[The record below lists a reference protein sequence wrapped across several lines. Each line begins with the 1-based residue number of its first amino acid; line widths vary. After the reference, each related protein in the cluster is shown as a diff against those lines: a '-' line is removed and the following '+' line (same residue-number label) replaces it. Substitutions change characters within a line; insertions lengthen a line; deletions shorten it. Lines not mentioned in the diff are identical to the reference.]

1 MACLLKLPLNDSKG
15 VVTFTT
21 QEWRVIGK
29 DPSLLGEL
37 NNLRNYYVTGL
48 HFNWHDYSFSPSPL
62 FDFFMA
68 GKEDLRPVDDTPYV
82 LLPMDA
88 CNFTPACYAPQ
99 QSEKF
104 WDILAVGN
112 PVSFKRPEQVLR
124 TIRRLF
130 DESTESYRALYICPI
145 PTYRRSDEANVL
157 YAVRE
162 YYEALFSPEERTRFT
177 LLTTQF
183 DSPNPFDRT
192 TLSVFF
198 KNSKVFLHCATEER
212 RCRIAAYAWC
222 AGLPVVAYPSVAS
235 ILPTELRSAP
245 GYFQVDDDGQY
256 APQLQKA
263 ILASAEFS
271 ATPYQQELSEIY
283 AIPTLRAK
291 LEKLF
296 HDQGI
301 PWQGDLLTRNLDR
314 RLGWHHNGIGG
325 VSNGLQQ
332 TLSSF
337 MQSLL
342 ALKAE
347 PEGSTRSLA
356 AQDYPERTIANE
368 LLDKPLG
375 NLMLVEDKSIYLNLK
390 KRRWFQRVQA
400 IKSKL
405 RIG

>member
-1 MACLLKLPLNDSKG
+1 
-15 VVTFTT
+15 V
-21 QEWRVIGK
+21 
-29 DPSLLGEL
+29 
-37 NNLRNYYVTGL
+37 Y
-48 HFNWHDYSFSPSPL
+48 
-62 FDFFMA
+62 
-68 GKEDLRPVDDTPYV
+68 
-82 LLPMDA
+82 
-88 CNFTPACYAPQ
+88 
-99 QSEKF
+99 
-104 WDILAVGN
+104 
-112 PVSFKRPEQVLR
+112 KRQ
-124 TIRRLF
+124 
-130 DESTESYRALYICPI
+130 LYICPI
-145 PTYRRSDEANVL
+145 PTYSRSDEANVL

-263 ILASAEFS
+263 ILESAEFS

-332 TLSSF
+332 PLSSF

-347 PEGSTRSLA
+347 PEGATRSLG

>member
-21 QEWRVIGK
+21 QEWRIIAK
-29 DPSLLGEL
+29 DSSLLAEL
-37 NNLRNYYVTGL
+37 HNLRTHYVTGL

-68 GKEDLRPVDDTPYV
+68 GEGDLRTVDGTPYV

-88 CNFTPACYAPQ
+88 CNFTPACYTPQ

-104 WDILAVGN
+104 WDVLAVGN

-145 PTYRRSDEANVL
+145 PTYSRSDEVNVL
-157 YAVRE
+157 YDVRE

-222 AGLPVVAYPSVAS
+222 AGLPVVSYPSVAS
-235 ILPTELRSAP
+235 ILPAELRTQP
-245 GYFQVDDDGQY
+245 GYFEVDDDEDY
-256 APQLQKA
+256 VPQLQKA
-263 ILASAEFS
+263 IIASSEFLA
-271 ATPYQQELSEIY
+271 TQYQQELSEIY
-283 AIPTLRAK
+283 TIATLKAK

-296 HDQGI
+296 RDQSLT
-301 PWQGDLLTRNLDR
+301 WQGDLLTRNLDR

-325 VSNGLQQ
+325 GANGLEQP
-332 TLSSF
+332 LSSF

-342 ALKAE
+342 ALKEKPAE
-347 PEGSTRSLA
+347 TARSLA

-375 NLMLVEDKSIYLNLK
+375 NLKLVEEKSIYLNQK
-390 KRRWFQRVQA
+390 KRRWVQRVQA
-400 IKSKL
+400 ITTKL

>member
-1 MACLLKLPLNDSKG
+1 
-15 VVTFTT
+15 
-21 QEWRVIGK
+21 
-29 DPSLLGEL
+29 
-37 NNLRNYYVTGL
+37 
-48 HFNWHDYSFSPSPL
+48 
-62 FDFFMA
+62 
-68 GKEDLRPVDDTPYV
+68 
-82 LLPMDA
+82 
-88 CNFTPACYAPQ
+88 
-99 QSEKF
+99 
-104 WDILAVGN
+104 
-112 PVSFKRPEQVLR
+112 
-124 TIRRLF
+124 
-130 DESTESYRALYICPI
+130 
-145 PTYRRSDEANVL
+145 
-157 YAVRE
+157 
-162 YYEALFSPEERTRFT
+162 
-177 LLTTQF
+177 
-183 DSPNPFDRT
+183 
-192 TLSVFF
+192 VFF

-235 ILPTELRSAP
+235 ILPAELRTAP
-245 GYFQVDDDGQY
+245 GYYQVDDDGQY

-263 ILASAEFS
+263 ILASVEFS

-283 AIPTLRAK
+283 AIPNLRAR

-301 PWQGDLLTRNLDR
+301 PWQGNLLTRNLDR
-314 RLGWHHNGIGG
+314 RLGWHHSGIGS

-332 TLSSF
+332 PLSSF

-347 PEGSTRSLA
+347 PEEATRSLA
-356 AQDYPERTIANE
+356 VQDYPERTIANE

-375 NLMLVEDKSIYLNLK
+375 SLMLVEDKSIYLNLK